1 MVSVA
6 SAMSVPLLHGPAAC
20 SRRAGSG
27 WKASRLPAPVKVG
40 TEPSCLAIPAAPI
53 VPSLTLDGN
62 NFLAAQH
69 QIH

>member
-1 MVSVA
+1 
-6 SAMSVPLLHGPAAC
+6 
-20 SRRAGSG
+20 
-27 WKASRLPAPVKVG
+27 LPAPVKVG

-53 VPSLTLDGN
+53 VLSLALDGN